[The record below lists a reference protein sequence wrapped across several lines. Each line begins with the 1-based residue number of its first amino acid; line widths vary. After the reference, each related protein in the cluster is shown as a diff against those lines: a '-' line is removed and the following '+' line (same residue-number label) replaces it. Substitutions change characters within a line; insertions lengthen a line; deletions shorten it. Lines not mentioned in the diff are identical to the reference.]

1 MTLTPIEDEIP
12 PDELEAAEASRRRAI
27 MGLAGGFLAVLVLIV
42 AIQWA
47 TDSEDGP
54 EGVALPDL
62 AFATL
67 EGDDFALTSVVGQP
81 TVINFF
87 ASWCGPCLAEMPDF
101 EEVHLATT
109 GDVGFIGVNTR
120 ETDID
125 RAREVVETTG
135 VTYTILLGDD
145 GGPGSLY
152 QTVSNLGVMPTTAFV
167 DADGNVVDVH
177 AGLLTAGDLQ
187 DKIDELFG

>member
-1 MTLTPIEDEIP
+1 MTLTPIEDDIP
-12 PDELEAAEASRRRAI
+12 PEEIEAAEAGRRRVI
-27 MGLAGGFLAVLVLIV
+27 FGLAGGFLAVLVLIV
-42 AIQWA
+42 TIQWA
-47 TDSEDGP
+47 TDGEDGP
-54 EGVALPDL
+54 AGTPLPDL

-67 EGDDFALTSVVGQP
+67 DGDEFLLADLAGQP

-120 ETDID
+120 ETDIN
-125 RAREVVETTG
+125 RAREVVDTTG

-152 QTVSNLGVMPTTAFV
+152 QAVSNLAVMPTTAFV
-167 DADGNVVDVH
+167 DADGNIVDVH

-187 DKIDELFG
+187 SKIDELFG